1 MKLLS
6 TKVAAIILGLASTQI
21 YAGEYDFKP
30 GLWETTTTMEVK
42 GVPAEM
48 AAMMKIPP
56 QTEQECIKEN
66 DLMFVSDDE
75 CKYEKKRVS
84 DKKLLL
90 DITCTTPEGV
100 IKGTGEIN
108 FNGKTSS
115 GWFEMDIPQGP
126 SGPMKMKS
134 IFKAKYLG
142 ACK

>member
-142 ACK
+142 AC

>member
-1 MKLLS
+1 VKLLS
-6 TKVAAIILGLASTQI
+6 TIVAAIVLGLASTQVCAEN
-21 YAGEYDFKP
+21 YNFKP

-48 AAMMKIPP
+48 EAMMKMPS

-66 DLMFVSDDE
+66 ELIFISDDK

-84 DKKLLL
+84 AKKLLVN
-90 DITCTTPEGV
+90 ITCTTPEGV
-100 IKGTGEIN
+100 IKGTGEVN

-115 GWFEMDIPQGP
+115 GWFEMDVPQGP

-134 IFKAKYLG
+134 IFNAKYIG

>member
-1 MKLLS
+1 MKVLS
-6 TKVAAIILGLASTQI
+6 TIVAAIVLELASTQI
-21 YAGEYDFKP
+21 YAEEYNFEP

-66 DLMFVSDDE
+66 DLMFVSDEE

-84 DKKLLL
+84 AKQLLL
-90 DITCTTPEGV
+90 NITCTTPEGV